1 MPPTTKKNMLLLPS
15 QKDTVV
21 DVDNTEW
28 RPVSFKNL
36 LLELDHIQTKIGEVL
51 LFRGHKDVS
60 WLLDSTFSRN
70 LKPKEGL
77 KKTERYPETIWTDI
91 SRQHKLA
98 STWLDKIDRIKFN
111 PDVEKAGLCPYFEF
125 HKHHQQNPG
134 DERIN
139 DFEPLGTNFLDF
151 SFNSKVGLH
160 FANEGRDNKEGA
172 LFVVRQSAV
181 GGITRTPQEWKSIL
195 SRLRSCLGKSPSEMY
210 CWDPILVYPT
220 IQGNN
225 ELDPKP
231 KHQEAVYIA
240 QMDFR
245 FDLGMCW
252 DIAREKKGV
261 QAYVKMILPSG
272 TQQEVQ
278 DYLKSFGID
287 RDYLFPQTV
296 FDEASA

>member
-1 MPPTTKKNMLLLPS
+1 MLLRPS

-21 DVDNTEW
+21 DLESVEW
-28 RPVSFKNL
+28 RPATFKDF
-36 LLELDHIQTKIGEVL
+36 LLELDHIQTQVDEVL

-70 LKPKEGL
+70 LKLKEGL
-77 KKTERYPETIWTDI
+77 KVTERYPEAIWTDV
-91 SRQHKLA
+91 SRQHELA
-98 STWLDKIDRIKFN
+98 RIWLDKIDRIEFN
-111 PDVEKAGLCPYFEF
+111 PELEKLGLCSYFEF
-125 HKHHQQNPG
+125 HKHHQMNQK
-134 DERIN
+134 DKRIN
-139 DFEPLGTNFLDF
+139 DFEPLGTNFIDF
-151 SFNSKVGLH
+151 SFSPKIGLY
-160 FANEGRDNKEGA
+160 FANEGRDSGEGA
-172 LFVVRQSAV
+172 LFMVRKAAV
-181 GGITRTPQEWKSIL
+181 GTMTRNPQEWKDVL

-210 CWDPILVYPT
+210 SWDPILVYPT

-231 KHQEAVYIA
+231 KRQEAVYVA

-261 QAYVKMILPSG
+261 QAYVKMILPSD
-272 TQQEVQ
+272 TRQAVQE
-278 DYLKSFGID
+278 YLKSFGID

-296 FDEASA
+296 FDEALA